1 MSEADDK
8 SSVEEKTENLL
19 QSGMSVQAA
28 VPEGEN
34 VDRVDKP
41 IIVLPVA
48 IVLGFFIGCLWFYFG
63 LSRSR
68 AVSL

>member
-1 MSEADDK
+1 MEGLFDMSEADDK
-8 SSVEEKTENLL
+8 SSPEEKTENLL
-19 QSGMSVQAA
+19 QSGMNVQAA

-48 IVLGFFIGCLWFYFG
+48 HQY
-63 LSRSR
+63 S
-68 AVSL
+68 A

>member
-8 SSVEEKTENLL
+8 SSPEEKTENLL

-48 IVLGFFIGCLWFYFG
+48 HQY
-63 LSRSR
+63 S
-68 AVSL
+68 A